1 MFRIL
6 LITLFELAG
15 LGPAD
20 AALLGGSAVI
30 GARQFTG
37 AGTIELQDVAPEDGA
52 TAEADW

>member
-1 MFRIL
+1 MLRM
-6 LITLFELAG
+6 LFIAFFVLAG
-15 LGPAD
+15 LGSAH

-30 GARQFTG
+30 GPGQLTG